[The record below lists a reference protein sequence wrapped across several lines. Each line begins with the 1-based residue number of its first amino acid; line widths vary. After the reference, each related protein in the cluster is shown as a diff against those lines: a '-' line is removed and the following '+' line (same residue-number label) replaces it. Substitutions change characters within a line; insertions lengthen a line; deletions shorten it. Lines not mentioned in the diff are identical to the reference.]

1 MGGGADLLPDGQA
14 DFLQQVVNGI
24 GIGPEKGPDAGDPEK
39 RGGRPFGK
47 VTVQDASPREQKVNL
62 RRHRQVPHVKER
74 IAGGILREIVGLD
87 DGQEPVCGAYQ
98 RISACG
104 AGCRQIRIVQK
115 EHASQKSER
124 DDDGNR
130 GKKS

>member
-1 MGGGADLLPDGQA
+1 M
-14 DFLQQVVNGI
+14 
-24 GIGPEKGPDAGDPEK
+24 
-39 RGGRPFGK
+39 
-47 VTVQDASPREQKVNL
+47 
-62 RRHRQVPHVKER
+62 KER
-74 IAGGILREIVGLD
+74 IAGVILREIVGLD